1 MIAFLVS
8 AFNSQAAET
17 KDLCDRL
24 IAFFTRHDCKSLRV
38 LIRNAEDSNTVAIK
52 RGGLA
57 NLRSDRH
64 AVNVR
69 DFGMEDKVVTGL
81 LRSLTRESGVIT
93 HILQRTGDSIITEA
107 YARLKIAGFLTKE
120 VFIAGVSFYI
130 ET

>member
-1 MIAFLVS
+1 MITFLVS

-17 KDLCDRL
+17 EDLCDRL

-81 LRSLTRESGVIT
+81 LRGFAREAGIVA
-93 HILQRTGDSIITEA
+93 HILQSTGDSIITKA
-107 YARLKIAGFLTKE
+107 YARLKIAGFLAKE